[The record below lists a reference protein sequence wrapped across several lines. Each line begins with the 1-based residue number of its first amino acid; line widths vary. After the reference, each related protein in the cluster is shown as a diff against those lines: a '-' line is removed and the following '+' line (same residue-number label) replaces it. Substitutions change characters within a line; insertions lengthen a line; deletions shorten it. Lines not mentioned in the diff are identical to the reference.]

1 MDNWKIVNSTFSAK
15 EMAKAKFN
23 SNLGMSDIHV
33 IPKLDLTAEIQ
44 GTQWA
49 NTITT
54 IHTMKQNISLILQ
67 QRTSIALFQ
76 LGKSLYLVNSLEWKQ
91 Y

>member
-1 MDNWKIVNSTFSAK
+1 
-15 EMAKAKFN
+15 MAKAKFN

-33 IPKLDLTAEIQ
+33 IPKLDLTGEIQ

-49 NTITT
+49 NMIPT
-54 IHTMKQNISLILQ
+54 IHTVKQNKSLILQ
-67 QRTSIALFQ
+67 QSTSIALFQ
-76 LGKSLYLVNSLEWKQ
+76 LGKSSYLVNSLEWKQ